1 MKDSG
6 GIERKPLVGLITLLV
21 IFAALCLTILSIL
34 SFSTAKYE
42 KNLAQKN
49 ADAAAAYYKADSW
62 CTDAANSL
70 YSVWRSG
77 GDLSAEAAKYG
88 GKCETEDGES
98 TINYVCQV
106 DDARLLAVTIRAGDD
121 FTVAAWQTVPKN
133 SWTVDEHIHVWNMT
147 DAQEYSQQQ
156 G

>member
-49 ADAAAAYYKADSW
+49 ADAAADTPSGAADSAPRPR
-62 CTDAANSL
+62 TPA
-70 YSVWRSG
+70 
-77 GDLSAEAAKYG
+77 
-88 GKCETEDGES
+88 
-98 TINYVCQV
+98 
-106 DDARLLAVTIRAGDD
+106 
-121 FTVAAWQTVPKN
+121 P
-133 SWTVDEHIHVWNMT
+133 
-147 DAQEYSQQQ
+147 
-156 G
+156 

>member
-49 ADAAAAYYKADSW
+49 ADAAETLKATGVRVLTQAVNVADEAAV
-62 CTDAANSL
+62 AA
-70 YSVWRSG
+70 G
-77 GDLSAEAAKYG
+77 MAEAVAKMG
-88 GKCETEDGES
+88 RVDTVVANAGIGAGAKSFSEFPTET
-98 TINYVCQV
+98 YRKV
-106 DDARLLAVTIRAGDD
+106 L
-121 FTVAAWQTVPKN
+121 
-133 SWTVDEHIHVWNMT
+133 
-147 DAQEYSQQQ
+147 
-156 G
+156 